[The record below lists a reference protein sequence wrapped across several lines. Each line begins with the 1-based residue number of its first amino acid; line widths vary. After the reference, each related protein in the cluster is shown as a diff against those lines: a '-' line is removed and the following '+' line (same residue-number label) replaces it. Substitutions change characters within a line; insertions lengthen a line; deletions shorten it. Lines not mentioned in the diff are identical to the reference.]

1 MGSTQSSSD
10 GVESRP
16 ATVADLD
23 VYIETSRDVHN
34 LRIPEFL
41 KSADPHDRLFI
52 ASLDGTGNSL
62 YLDPEPRLSV
72 VADIHRSVLQ
82 ARARGRNDVASGYVQ
97 GTYTQENPL
106 VRITDGIFGHTFDAR
121 VETAYLQ
128 LCRQAAI
135 WLDEDPDSRIRVI
148 VVGFSRG
155 AEQAASLTRL
165 IHSRGIMDPH
175 LAEVKWNEREQ
186 IASRVLFSGDPLV
199 PPGQTLQAA
208 LLFDPVATG
217 VRDHDRRLSASV
229 VSALQLTARDE
240 RRNAFPAS
248 QLLPPG
254 LSREGTSLNAELP
267 GVHSTLGNTYLQ
279 NGLGTLSHNLGV
291 AYINRFSERPLLQK
305 LPEPEDPAMY
315 VVHRSDQHS
324 VLWSTPRDPDSP
336 RQARDDLAPRAACRP
351 RAAPVC
357 RQPDPVD
364 PELLRR
370 AEALM
375 PEVHQDRAGSVE
387 RSQVQAIFERLAR
400 AAMHGDRAGMRSA
413 LGEWQAS
420 PEGQAATRAGQAY
433 LEHEQRRHD
442 PDPAHRQYEQQVP
455 ALP

>member
-1 MGSTQSSSD
+1 MGSKGRGNAD
-10 GVESRP
+10 GVEFRASTE
-16 ATVADLD
+16 AEID
-23 VYIETSRDVHN
+23 VYRSVEQVLAT
-34 LRIPEFL
+34 LRVPQL
-41 KSADPHDRLFI
+41 LHDRDDRSRLFVVG
-52 ASLDGTGNSL
+52 LDGTGNDMHKD
-62 YLDPEPRLSV
+62 DPGRHSN
-72 VADIHRSVLQ
+72 VARIYQQIAASARS
-82 ARARGRNDVASGYVQ
+82 DVAGGYVP
-97 GTYTQENPL
+97 GTFTQDNL
-106 VRITDGIFGHTFDAR
+106 LTRYVDGVSGFTFDQR
-121 VETAYLQ
+121 VETAYWQ
-128 LCRQAAI
+128 LCEQAAK
-135 WLDEDPDSRIRVI
+135 WLHENPEIEIRVLA
-148 VVGFSRG
+148 VGFSRG
-155 AEQAASLTRL
+155 AEQAAALTRV
-165 IHSRGIMDPH
+165 IHERGILDPH
-175 LAEVKWNEREQ
+175 LAEVQMSSREPV
-186 IASRVLFSGDPLV
+186 VLRAKYHGEPLI

-208 LLFDPVATG
+208 LLFDPVSTG

-336 RQARDDLAPRAACRP
+336 RQSRDDLAPRAACRP

-400 AAMHGDRAGMRSA
+400 AAMHGDRAGMQSA

-442 PDPAHRQYEQQVP
+442 PDPAHRQYEQPVP